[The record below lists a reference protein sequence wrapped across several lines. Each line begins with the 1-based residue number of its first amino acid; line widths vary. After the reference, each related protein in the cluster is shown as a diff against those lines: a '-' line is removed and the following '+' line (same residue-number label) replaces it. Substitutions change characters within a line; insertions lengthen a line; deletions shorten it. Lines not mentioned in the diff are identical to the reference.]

1 MRIVITGANGE
12 FGRGVLDAVA
22 ARLPEAKLVATVRD
36 PARAVGLAA
45 RGIDVRPGDFDE
57 PDVLRDS
64 FARADLVLVNA
75 TFFGA
80 ATELRGRRV
89 ENAIRAAAAASRVV
103 LTSWPNLERTAL
115 PNVRDYARSERILQE
130 AGPAWTIL
138 RLGYGIADALARDV
152 TWARQD
158 GELVAPAADARAT
171 PAAVADLIDAAA
183 TTVIEPGHENAC
195 YEITGPRSIDWSE
208 LADLAASLDG
218 REIKYRP
225 VDSDEYRT
233 HLAARDLPDR
243 IIDGL
248 LALYAEFR
256 SGWSAVPTPVLTRLI
271 ERPPVDSLEAVRQRL
286 PS

>member
-1 MRIVITGANGE
+1 MRIAVTGANGE

-22 ARLPEAKLVATVRD
+22 ARLPEAQLVATVRD
-36 PARAVGLAA
+36 PARAADLAA

-57 PDVLRDS
+57 PDILRDS
-64 FARADLVLVNA
+64 FGDADLVFVNA

-80 ATELRGRRV
+80 AAELRGRRV
-89 ENAIRAAAAASRVV
+89 ENAIRAAAGVSRIV
-103 LTSWPNLERTAL
+103 LTSWPNLESTAL
-115 PNVRDYARSERILQE
+115 PNVRDYAGSEQLLRQ

-152 TWARQD
+152 IWARQD

-183 TTVIEPGHENAC
+183 TTVIEAGHENTR
-195 YEITGPRSIDWSE
+195 YEITGPRAIDWS
-208 LADLAASLDG
+208 DLAALAGSLEG
-218 REIKYRP
+218 RELKYRP
-225 VDSDEYRT
+225 VDDDEYRAY
-233 HLAARDLPDR
+233 LAARDLPSQ

-256 SGWSAVPTPVLTRLI
+256 SGWSATPTAVLRKLI
-271 ERPPVDSLEAVRQRL
+271 GREPVDSVEAVHQRIA
-286 PS
+286 S